1 MVYFFGGVVLN
12 YDSIVNG
19 LNKIGSVL
27 SVKIN
32 PDGTF
37 GDICLEAA
45 NDIYLQSIHLKRE
58 DFVPGQLY
66 SKFVPADQN
75 YEAMSYRCIK
85 ENRMIHSYINAG
97 QYNAW
102 MEVYMLPLKSD
113 EPDKGY
119 YLFSYDMT
127 PMLDAEKLSD
137 LSPDVATKVIQT
149 TIKLRENDDFYQAM
163 NAIARDIRIDCGAN
177 RLCILL
183 TDFKNRHC
191 SVLSENVDDSENGIK
206 TVSDYIEDGFI
217 NIVETWDDLINQSNC
232 YIIHDAEELEFL
244 KDKNLIWY
252 ESLKDAGVYS
262 LVIYP
267 LKANGENI
275 GYIWATNFDSSD
287 TLKIKSILEIT
298 SFILA
303 AEIANHQMFRKMKI
317 LSDSDLLTGLYNRN
331 AMNNRI
337 TDIVSGV
344 NPLTDKYGV
353 IFADLNGLKAVNDNE
368 GHIAGDNLLKAAAS
382 VLRDTFTDSDIFR
395 VGGDE
400 FLILV
405 TKHDED
411 EFNQLVQKLRDN
423 SNATDIVRLAIGTCY
438 GEPTLD
444 IRTAMHLAD
453 ERMYQDKEEYYKKHP
468 ELQYRKNEKNN

>member
-1 MVYFFGGVVLN
+1 MN

-66 SKFVPADQN
+66 SNFVPADQN

-163 NAIARDIRIDCGAN
+163 NVIARDIRIDCGAN

-191 SVLSENVDDSENGIK
+191 SVLSENVDDSEKGIK
-206 TVSDYIEDGFI
+206 TVSDYIEEGFI

-287 TLKIKSILEIT
+287 TLKIKSIL
-298 SFILA
+298 F
-303 AEIANHQMFRKMKI
+303 
-317 LSDSDLLTGLYNRN
+317 YNT
-331 AMNNRI
+331 RI
-337 TDIVSGV
+337 SYT
-344 NPLTDKYGV
+344 N
-353 IFADLNGLKAVNDNE
+353 
-368 GHIAGDNLLKAAAS
+368 
-382 VLRDTFTDSDIFR
+382 
-395 VGGDE
+395 
-400 FLILV
+400 
-405 TKHDED
+405 
-411 EFNQLVQKLRDN
+411 
-423 SNATDIVRLAIGTCY
+423 
-438 GEPTLD
+438 
-444 IRTAMHLAD
+444 
-453 ERMYQDKEEYYKKHP
+453 
-468 ELQYRKNEKNN
+468 

>member
-1 MVYFFGGVVLN
+1 
-12 YDSIVNG
+12 
-19 LNKIGSVL
+19 
-27 SVKIN
+27 
-32 PDGTF
+32 
-37 GDICLEAA
+37 
-45 NDIYLQSIHLKRE
+45 
-58 DFVPGQLY
+58 
-66 SKFVPADQN
+66 
-75 YEAMSYRCIK
+75 
-85 ENRMIHSYINAG
+85 
-97 QYNAW
+97 
-102 MEVYMLPLKSD
+102 MLPLKSD